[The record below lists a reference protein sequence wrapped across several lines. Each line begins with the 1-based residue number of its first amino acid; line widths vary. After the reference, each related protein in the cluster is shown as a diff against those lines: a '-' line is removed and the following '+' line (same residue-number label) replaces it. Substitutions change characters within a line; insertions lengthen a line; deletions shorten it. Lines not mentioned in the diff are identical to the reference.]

1 MSFPSRLMAAAAL
14 ASAAS
19 AAPQVH
25 HHPSGQPWSQRAS
38 SGPDAECPGWF
49 YNLGVTGIRVR
60 LVEDAPT
67 VLRVGHVLS
76 GSPAEG
82 RLQPG
87 DDIVGVGG
95 QAFETPHRNGYG
107 MDVFGPT
114 GPIEDFAKA
123 LDAALSDPK
132 SRPRLALEVRRGDRT
147 LTPTLALPRRSETFG
162 ADFPF
167 DDRSAALLERLRDH
181 LAEQQRD
188 DGSFGNPVHDTF
200 APLALLGS
208 KKAAHRKAALKN
220 ARYHARTTSREDDRW
235 LVNWH
240 YTSAA
245 LVLSEVHLATGDRK
259 LLPELEEIRDFLLG
273 TQYLDLS
280 QVNPKVK
287 ESHPDSYPKN
297 GDQQHGG
304 WGHNPGFEGYGPI
317 AMITGQAALGLAMI
331 ERCGIDVPDDRQRA
345 AYAFLKRG
353 SGSNGYLW
361 YGDSAAGDRNW
372 ADMGRTGASAIA
384 HWMSPFEEDRPQ
396 ARLHAAVMSEHP
408 ESFPDTHGSPLMGMG
423 FGALGAS
430 VDPERFAEVIRANR
444 WWFVLAE
451 CPDGTFHYQPNRD
464 NAGYGPD
471 ARLLATAVTAFILSI
486 PEGRLEVTEQ
496 FAGKR

>member
-1 MSFPSRLMAAAAL
+1 
-14 ASAAS
+14 
-19 AAPQVH
+19 
-25 HHPSGQPWSQRAS
+25 
-38 SGPDAECPGWF
+38 
-49 YNLGVTGIRVR
+49 
-60 LVEDAPT
+60 
-67 VLRVGHVLS
+67 
-76 GSPAEG
+76 
-82 RLQPG
+82 
-87 DDIVGVGG
+87 
-95 QAFETPHRNGYG
+95 

-123 LDAALSDPK
+123 LDAAPDPK

-245 LVLSEVHLATGDRK
+245 LVLSEVHLSTGDRK

-384 HWMSPFEEDRPQ
+384 HWMSPHREHRP
-396 ARLHAAVMSEHP
+396 
-408 ESFPDTHGSPLMGMG
+408 G
-423 FGALGAS
+423 
-430 VDPERFAEVIRANR
+430 
-444 WWFVLAE
+444 
-451 CPDGTFHYQPNRD
+451 
-464 NAGYGPD
+464 
-471 ARLLATAVTAFILSI
+471 ATARRSCPNTPRASPTPTALRSWGWASAPSARASTPSVSPRCSARTGGGSCSRSVPTGPSTTSPIATTPVTAPTRGSSR
-486 PEGRLEVTEQ
+486 PP
-496 FAGKR
+496 